1 LPDTFVWRG
10 KSYSRDV
17 AKLGTEAVRCEES
30 LAYFFR
36 RAWRFID
43 PAPFVDGWVVDAL
56 TDHLEAVAYG
66 DIRRLLIN
74 IPPRML
80 KSSLC
85 SVAFSPWV
93 WAQRHRSATSGP
105 GVSFLHASYA
115 YPLAIRDSVK
125 RRRVVKSTWYQRL
138 FGSRVTISDDQD
150 QKIRFKNT
158 AGGESLI
165 TSVDSGVTGEGGGII
180 IVDDPNNA
188 REALS
193 EAVIEST
200 NEEWW
205 DGSMQTRLNDPR
217 NGAIIVIQQRL
228 GERDLSGHILENDR
242 RSEWTHLCLPMRYES
257 GRSFTTVIGW
267 TDPRIDDGELLWP
280 ERFGEE
286 DVDRLERAMGM
297 WRAAGQLQQRPE
309 PKGGGIIKRDWWQLW
324 PPGGEPKDLNGAILQ
339 TATFPPCSF
348 ILASL
353 DTAYTSK
360 TFNDPSA
367 MTIWGVFPG
376 DIVRADERIAQQVQD
391 IRTDMRAERIVYTE
405 TANRVILLNAWSD
418 HLELHGLVQKVV
430 ATCRRYKVDKLI
442 IEDKAAGHSVA
453 QEIRRL
459 FQHEDWAV
467 QLINPNRMKNSN
479 GEADKMARLYSIQH
493 LFEERMVYA
502 PERLWSEQVMAQC
515 GTFPNAQNDDLVDT
529 TSAALRHLRDLG
541 MLQRSEELR
550 QEVTEAMKITSHLKP
565 LYPV

>member
-1 LPDTFVWRG
+1 MGR
-10 KSYSRDV
+10 
-17 AKLGTEAVRCEES
+17 EAVRCEES

-43 PAPFVDGWVVDAL
+43 PAPFIDGWVVDAL

-66 DIRRLLIN
+66 NVKRLLIN

-85 SVAFSPWV
+85 SVAFAPWV
-93 WAQRHRSATSGP
+93 WAQRDTSPTSGP

-150 QKIRFKNT
+150 QKIRFKTT

-180 IVDDPNNA
+180 MVDDPNNA

-200 NEEWW
+200 NSEWW

-228 GERDLSGHILENDR
+228 GERDLSGHILENDK

-257 GRSFTTVIGW
+257 GRAFTTVIGW
-267 TDPRIDDGELLWP
+267 EDPRTLEGDLLWP

-286 DVDRLERAMGM
+286 EVDRLERSMGM

-324 PPGGEPKDLNGAILQ
+324 PPGGEPKDVNGGVLQ
-339 TATFPPCSF
+339 AANFPPCSF

-391 IRTDMRAERIVYTE
+391 VRNDLRAERIVYTE
-405 TANRVILLNAWSD
+405 TANRVILLNAWAD
-418 HLELHGLVQKVV
+418 HLELYGLVQKVV

-459 FQHEDWAV
+459 FAHEDWSV

-502 PERLWSEQVMAQC
+502 PERLWSEQVIAQC

-550 QEVTEAMKITSHLKP
+550 QEVTEAMRITAHLKP